1 MTQPHRRY
9 PSIAPLAGALALSLL
24 LGACADGER
33 APQAAPEAVA
43 PAAAASATADTQP
56 ATAEVAAAPIAGAAA
71 LIGMRVPPYPD
82 GLLDIVGT
90 CIPGG
95 EGLDHVCDYGMTVL
109 GRGDRDAGTARGVYL
124 VGSRNT
130 DTAAARP
137 VWEITDA
144 VDMPASDGYRLQI
157 ADCRI
162 DGQPSRDLA
171 ALVRHEGGQE
181 YSADITWARRYDTA
195 SGEFVEL
202 GDAKVDC
209 VDPAAGV

>member
-1 MTQPHRRY
+1 MTQRHRRF
-9 PSIAPLAGALALSLL
+9 PSVAPLAGALALTLL

-33 APQAAPEAVA
+33 APQAAP
-43 PAAAASATADTQP
+43 AAAASSAATDTPP
-56 ATAEVAAAPIAGAAA
+56 AQAEPAAAPVAGAAA

-82 GLLDIVGT
+82 GLLDIVGS

-109 GRGDRDAGTARGVYL
+109 GRGDRDAGTAQGVYL

-130 DTAAARP
+130 DTAADSP

-144 VDMPASDGYRLQI
+144 VDMPVSDGYQLQI

-162 DGQPSRDLA
+162 DGQPSRGVA
-171 ALVRHEGGQE
+171 ALVRHGDGGE
-181 YSADITWARRYDTA
+181 YSADIAWARRYDTA
-195 SGEFVEL
+195 SGKFVET